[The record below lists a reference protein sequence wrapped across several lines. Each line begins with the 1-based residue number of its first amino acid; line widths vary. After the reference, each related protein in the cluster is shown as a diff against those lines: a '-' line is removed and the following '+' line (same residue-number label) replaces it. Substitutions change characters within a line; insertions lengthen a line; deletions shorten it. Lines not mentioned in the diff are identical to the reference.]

1 MNDIDLKVFFVQ
13 ANRRLNVSKYTMCYL
28 AYLAV
33 CLHSRGFKV
42 SLMTEQLE
50 ITKLIRETRQRLGL
64 TQEQF
69 ALKLGVSYQSVNRW
83 ENGRTKPLPLAMK
96 QIKQMLK
103 RMGDRGKDLLDKY
116 FPSDLKNAS

>member
-1 MNDIDLKVFFVQ
+1 
-13 ANRRLNVSKYTMCYL
+13 
-28 AYLAV
+28 
-33 CLHSRGFKV
+33 
-42 SLMTEQLE
+42 MTEQLE